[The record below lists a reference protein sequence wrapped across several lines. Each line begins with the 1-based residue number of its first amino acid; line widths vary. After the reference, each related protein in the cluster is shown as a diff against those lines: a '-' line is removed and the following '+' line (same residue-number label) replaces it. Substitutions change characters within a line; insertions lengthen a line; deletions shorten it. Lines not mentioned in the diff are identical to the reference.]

1 MLYIVLVMVVIGLIL
16 LGARM
21 LDRVVVYD
29 YQRAVLFRRGRRVR
43 TVGAGA
49 YWLVRDVSSLTTVDV
64 RSRIAVAAGQE
75 ILTADS
81 VPLRVSVTL
90 RYRVVRP
97 EQAIESAASFTDTLH
112 AQTQLVLRDLVAT
125 VTAEEVLPQ
134 RQRVADGLQAALAP
148 RAATLGLE
156 LEEVG
161 VRDVT
166 FPPPL
171 RQLFAQVVEARQ
183 AAQASLEKARGETAV
198 LRHLANSARLLESN
212 PALVTLRALDAVSH
226 GRGTIVLGMPSAML
240 PLPGSTPEGGS

>member
-212 PALVTLRALDAVSH
+212 PALVTLRALDAVAH